1 MLSLLY
7 YNALIALVQCFR
19 CFNTMLSLLY
29 SLMISGYKKP
39 VTEGEIFQ
47 LNPREQSKTV
57 IPRFE
62 ANWNKE
68 KEKYRTVR

>member
-1 MLSLLY
+1 
-7 YNALIALVQCFR
+7 
-19 CFNTMLSLLY
+19 
-29 SLMISGYKKP
+29 MISGYKKP

-68 KEKYRTVR
+68 KEKYRTVRWILRKGSLMYMYLSINTNWIMEV

>member
-1 MLSLLY
+1 M
-7 YNALIALVQCFR
+7 F
-19 CFNTMLSLLY
+19 SLLY

>member
-1 MLSLLY
+1 
-7 YNALIALVQCFR
+7 
-19 CFNTMLSLLY
+19 
-29 SLMISGYKKP
+29 MISGYKKP

>member
-1 MLSLLY
+1 
-7 YNALIALVQCFR
+7 
-19 CFNTMLSLLY
+19 
-29 SLMISGYKKP
+29 MISGYKKP

-62 ANWNKE
+62 ANWSKE
-68 KEKYRTVR
+68 KEKYRTVRWILRKGSLMYMYLSINTNSIMEV